1 MDPHAPLDPFGAPGE
16 AKAIR
21 AGVTRNVLAAGSS
34 GLLIQALQ
42 IVTFLILVRL
52 LAPEDYG
59 VLAMVTAGIGLAEL
73 FRDMGLSAA
82 TVRLPS
88 ITRAQVN
95 ALFWINAALGALMA
109 GAVIAVAPWLAALM
123 REPRVEDVA
132 GVMAVNFLIGG
143 VSAQYLA
150 LMRRSLRFVEL
161 STMRVWAS
169 GLGSL
174 LALAMAWAGAGYWA
188 LVAAAVLNKLLMM
201 LLAMARSG
209 WHPQRPRYEPSVA
222 PMLTFGGHLIGFGLL
237 SYCATNLQ
245 TILLARYW
253 GGAEVGYFNRANSL
267 IGISVGQLMR
277 PVRRVA
283 PPTMARLHVEPEAMA
298 DFYRSIV
305 ALLMLALVPAAL
317 WMAYLAEDIVRVV
330 LGGQWDAA
338 VPVLQALAL
347 GLPAS
352 SLAAS
357 SGWLFLA
364 RGDSRAMLRWGL
376 VGWPVVIVFKVAG
389 LGWGAAGVA
398 LMGSLA
404 SYVILWPCMRRAMAG
419 TPLRP
424 VELLVAMRKPLLGGV
439 CALLLMVL
447 LDRAYIDPW
456 PPLPRV
462 ALLSL
467 VFAAV
472 YAGLLLTVL
481 GERQRLLGLLRRFR
495 RAAAR
500 TPRQT

>member
-1 MDPHAPLDPFGAPGE
+1 MDRNAQIDPFGAPGE

-21 AGVTRNVLAAGSS
+21 AGVARNVLAAGSS
-34 GLLIQALQ
+34 GLLVQALQ
-42 IVTFLILVRL
+42 IVTFLALVRL

-59 VLAMVTAGIGLAEL
+59 VLAVVAAAIGLAEL

-82 TVRLPS
+82 TVRLPQ

-95 ALFWINAALGALMA
+95 ALLWINAALGGVMA
-109 GAVIAVAPWLAALM
+109 FAVAAVAPWLATLV

-150 LMRRSLRFVEL
+150 LMHRSLRFVEL
-161 STMRVWAS
+161 SRMRVWTS

-174 LALAMAWAGAGYWA
+174 LALALAWAGAGYWA
-188 LVAAAVLNKLLMM
+188 LVGAAVLSKLSTM

-253 GGAEVGYFNRANSL
+253 GAVEVGYFNRANSL
-267 IGISVGQLMR
+267 IGISVGQIMR
-277 PVRRVA
+277 PVRGVA
-283 PPTMARLHVEPEAMA
+283 PPTLARLNAEPQEMA
-298 DFYRSIV
+298 AFYRTVV
-305 ALLMLALVPAAL
+305 ALLMLLLVPASL
-317 WMAYLAEDIVRVV
+317 WLMFLAEDIVAIV
-330 LGGQWDAA
+330 LGAQWSAV
-338 VPVLQALAL
+338 VPVLQGVAI
-347 GLPAS
+347 GLPATCI
-352 SLAAS
+352 ATT

-376 VGWPVVIVFKVAG
+376 IGWPVVIVLKVAG
-389 LGWGAAGVA
+389 LRWGATGVA
-398 LMGSLA
+398 VMGSVA
-404 SYVILWPCMRRAMAG
+404 SYILLWPCMRRAMVG
-419 TPLRP
+419 TPLRT
-424 VELLVAMRKPLLGGV
+424 VELLSAMCKPLLGGL
-439 CALLLMVL
+439 CAFLLMVL
-447 LDRAYIDPW
+447 LDGAYIALW

-467 VFAAV
+467 VFAAI

-481 GERQRLLGLLRRFR
+481 GERQRLLGLLRHFR
-495 RAAAR
+495 KAAAR
-500 TPRQT
+500 APRQT